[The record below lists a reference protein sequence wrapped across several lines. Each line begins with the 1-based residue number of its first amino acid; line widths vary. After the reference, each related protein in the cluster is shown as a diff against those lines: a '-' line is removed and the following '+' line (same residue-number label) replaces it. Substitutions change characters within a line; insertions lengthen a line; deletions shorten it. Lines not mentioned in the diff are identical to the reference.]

1 LPMSVSNPLIRS
13 EAPPSFAHLRRLTDD
28 TGILEH
34 ALGRIPR
41 RREGYTTD
49 DNARALWTVTEWLTF
64 GENVMASEDRNELI
78 RLTDIYLAFLLW
90 TQNEDGWWLN
100 NFSYDRTLEPEE
112 ISHDCQGR
120 SIWSCADAWI
130 RLEGVHRETARVMVE
145 RALPTIIRINS
156 LRGHA
161 FAMATCAH
169 LLEAHQC
176 GTIKLSLGIENDLNH
191 HLVRLELLLNG
202 AFRHF
207 SDEKW
212 RWFEP
217 AMTYS
222 NGVLPWAM
230 LRAYRFTQRP
240 ETLMTGIDSLSY
252 LLEVMT
258 SDEGGLRPIGNE
270 GWCNSDTETVSRWD
284 QQPLEMFKLALALE
298 EAAKALE
305 SSNQHANAQLV
316 GSALGVSANNA
327 RLSDSHSIQIDKN
340 PQGSKLSAGNSSY
353 FRVKRDQCRAWFY
366 GDNDLMVPVIDPT
379 DGSCCDGLTKHGPN
393 INCGA
398 EATIS
403 FLMTEALCQRG

>member
-1 LPMSVSNPLIRS
+1 MSVNGLPIRP
-13 EAPPSFAHLRRLTDD
+13 EAPLSFAHLRRLTDD
-28 TGILEH
+28 TGLLEH

-64 GENVMASEDRNELI
+64 GEDVLASEDRNELS
-78 RLTDIYLAFLLW
+78 RLTDIYLAFMLW

-112 ISHDCQGR
+112 LSHDCQGR

-145 RALPTIIRINS
+145 RALPTIIRIDS
-156 LRGHA
+156 LRGQA

-169 LLEAHQC
+169 LLEAHQN
-176 GTIKLSLGIENDLNH
+176 GTVKLPIGIENELNH
-191 HLVRLELLLNG
+191 HLVRLEILLNG

-207 SDEKW
+207 SDENW
-212 RWFEP
+212 QWFEP

-230 LRAYRFTQRP
+230 LRAYRFTKRP
-240 ETLMTGIDSLSY
+240 ETLKTGLESLSY
-252 LLEVMT
+252 LLEVMA
-258 SDEGGLRPIGNE
+258 SDEGWLRPIGND
-270 GWCNSDTETVSRWD
+270 GWCNSDTETISRWD

-298 EAAKALE
+298 EAAKVMEA
-305 SSNQHANAQLV
+305 SKQHASSQLV
-316 GSALGVSANNA
+316 GSARGAGESSANA
-327 RLSDSHSIQIDKN
+327 RLMNSHSIQGI
-340 PQGSKLSAGNSSY
+340 GSSKGAMLSTGDHSY
-353 FRVKRDQCRAWFY
+353 FREMRDLCRAWYY
-366 GDNDLMVPVIDPT
+366 GDNDLQVPVVDPA
-379 DGSCCDGLTKHGPN
+379 DGSCCDGLTKFGPN

-403 FLMTEALCQRG
+403 YLMTEALCRRG